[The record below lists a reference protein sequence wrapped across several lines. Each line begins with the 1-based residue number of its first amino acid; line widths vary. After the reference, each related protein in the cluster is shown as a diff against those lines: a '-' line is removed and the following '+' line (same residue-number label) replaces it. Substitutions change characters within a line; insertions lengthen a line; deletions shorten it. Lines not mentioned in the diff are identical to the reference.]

1 MGRKL
6 IIILGPTAVGK
17 TDFGIE
23 TALGCGSPVISCDSR
38 QIYKE
43 MSIGTAVPDAS
54 RLAAVR
60 HYFIQTES
68 VRTLYTA
75 GDYERDAL
83 ALIGR
88 LFSEGHDTLVMVGGS
103 MLYMDAVCNGL
114 DEMPDTPPAL
124 RAELTS
130 RLEKEGLA
138 SLTEELLSIDPAA
151 GGMIALDN
159 PRRVLRALEL
169 CISTGKPYSSFRSGR
184 VRKRDFEIE
193 KIGLSRPRK
202 LLYERI
208 DRRVLDMMDAGL
220 LDEVRSLRQYRH
232 LPALN
237 TVGYRE
243 LFDFLDGRISLDEAV
258 SLIQQNSRHYAKR
271 QLTWWRRDKSVRWL
285 EL

>member
-208 DRRVLDMMDAGL
+208 DRRVLDMMDA
-220 LDEVRSLRQYRH
+220 
-232 LPALN
+232 
-237 TVGYRE
+237 
-243 LFDFLDGRISLDEAV
+243 
-258 SLIQQNSRHYAKR
+258 
-271 QLTWWRRDKSVRWL
+271 KSVRCGSIVICRPSIRWATVNFSISSTDAFPSTRPSR
-285 EL
+285 

>member
-169 CISTGKPYSSFRSGR
+169 CLSTGKPYSSFRSGR

-202 LLYERI
+202 ILYERI

-220 LDEVRSLRQYRH
+220 PDEVRSLRQYRH

-243 LFDFLDGRISLDEAV
+243 LFDFFDGRISLDEAV

>member
-83 ALIGR
+83 ALICR